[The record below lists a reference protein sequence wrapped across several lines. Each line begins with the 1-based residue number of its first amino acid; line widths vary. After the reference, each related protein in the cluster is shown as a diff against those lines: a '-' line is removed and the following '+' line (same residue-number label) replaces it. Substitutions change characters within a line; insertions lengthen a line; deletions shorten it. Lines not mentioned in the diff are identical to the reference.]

1 MISRGVSAMVIIVYS
16 TDMDDLDQREVQA
29 VPQKAMDGAPL
40 LVAVRW
46 SSRTEPSGKPGG
58 QNQVL
63 SISSGF
69 WTASTCPECELSL
82 ISSTRFSL
90 ERSMCISISPLARLT
105 FWS

>member
-1 MISRGVSAMVIIVYS
+1 MISRGVSAMVDIVYS
-16 TDMDDLDQREVQA
+16 TDMDDLDQRVVQT

-40 LVAVRW
+40 SVAVRW
-46 SSRTEPSGKPGG
+46 SSRTEPSGKPG
-58 QNQVL
+58 QTL
-63 SISSGF
+63 SILSRF

-105 FWS
+105 F